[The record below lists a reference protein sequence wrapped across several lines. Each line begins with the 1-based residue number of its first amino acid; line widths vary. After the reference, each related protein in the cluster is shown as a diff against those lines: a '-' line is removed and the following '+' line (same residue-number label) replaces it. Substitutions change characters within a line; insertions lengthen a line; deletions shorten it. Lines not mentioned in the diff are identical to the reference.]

1 MSQSLICSY
10 CQESFV
16 SKTQLMKHLDTHGIS
31 TMQSKPDRVVIL
43 FGWISNTIE
52 EQTEWIKDSD
62 INNQITTTWDK
73 SNTNSNN
80 IEYHL
85 LNAIEKHQNPTALKD
100 ITERPNFSRSS
111 SCSQTTVHM
120 IGTEPANHGLCD
132 TICMTLKKS
141 RLDTETWLNQ
151 INMILQQSHPNIIA
165 LDRIILSSSF
175 DNTTANNTNAYKFNA
190 EVSCTQRR
198 VECLIPLDLI
208 MPPDLTLHPD
218 EPIIRKWQQRT
229 ELKLSKSQHEA
240 YLNSQQEL
248 QHHTTDSSDNTYN
261 TDTTTSTTTDT
272 STDTTDPTIHTTNKN
287 TPATTPTGRLVTIS
301 KMDSEFPI
309 DTIEGQIRINYF
321 RQLKRL
327 LKQFSSVLSL
337 HNFTTGMCVYNT
349 ITYCACYP
357 PII

>member
-85 LNAIEKHQNPTALKD
+85 LNAIEKHQNPTALTD

-151 INMILQQSHPNIIA
+151 INTILQQTHPNIIA
-165 LDRIILSSSF
+165 LDRIILSSSS
-175 DNTTANNTNAYKFNA
+175 DNTTANNTNTYKFNA

-240 YLNSQQEL
+240 YLNSQQQ
-248 QHHTTDSSDNTYN
+248 QHTNLHTQQSTSTTTNSDTDTIIYADTKNTDANTTTPTPTNNN
-261 TDTTTSTTTDT
+261 TDTTTS
-272 STDTTDPTIHTTNKN
+272 PT
-287 TPATTPTGRLVTIS
+287 ATPTGRLVTIS

-337 HNFTTGMCVYNT
+337 HNFTTGNIV
-349 ITYCACYP
+349 
-357 PII
+357 

>member
-1 MSQSLICSY
+1 MSQSKVCSY

-43 FGWISNTIE
+43 FGWISNTIK

-62 INNQITTTWDK
+62 INNQITSSWDK
-73 SNTNSNN
+73 SNNNN

-85 LNAIEKHQNPTALKD
+85 LNAIEKHQNPTALTD

-132 TICMTLKKS
+132 TICMTLKKN

-151 INMILQQSHPNIIA
+151 INTILQQSHPNIIA
-165 LDRIILSSSF
+165 LDRIILSSSSN
-175 DNTTANNTNAYKFNA
+175 NTTANNTNTYKFNA

-198 VECLIPLDLI
+198 IECLIPLDLI

-240 YLNSQQEL
+240 YLNNTQQQQQ
-248 QHHTTDSSDNTYN
+248 QHTNQHTQQSTHSTPTSDTDTASNADTNNTYPN
-261 TDTTTSTTTDT
+261 TTTTTNTNTNATANTTSPKTPTTTNR
-272 STDTTDPTIHTTNKN
+272 IK
-287 TPATTPTGRLVTIS
+287 TIS
-301 KMDSEFPI
+301 KMDTEFPI

-327 LKQFSSVLSL
+327 FKQFSSVLSL
-337 HNFTTGMCVYNT
+337 HNFTTGT
-349 ITYCACYP
+349 
-357 PII
+357 